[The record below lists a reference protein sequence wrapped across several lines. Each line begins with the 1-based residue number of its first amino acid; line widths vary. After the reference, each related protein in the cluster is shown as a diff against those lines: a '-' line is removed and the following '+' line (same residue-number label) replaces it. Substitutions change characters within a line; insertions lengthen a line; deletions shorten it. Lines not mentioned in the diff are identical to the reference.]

1 MKQKYAHWYPETV
14 SPLLIKERHSRRAGD
29 MDRLTIYGDDDEADG
44 VDDHLESR
52 AEAMLERGTLRE
64 QLQLRVAE
72 DAPSVPARLPDS
84 IPLEFRCPL
93 TLDAMRSPVRLLTS
107 VRASYERDALEYWL
121 ELQPTRDPLT
131 NCTHDEP
138 LQYEPNTQLKQAIC
152 AWRKELG
159 LPELTLS
166 TPRRSG
172 LRRPQG
178 VKHCLAMLRRADPAV
193 VEAAARDLAELCEW
207 NDSDRVAA
215 RKLGALD
222 VLLELVRGSS
232 SSESTR
238 AAAARALGQ
247 LARNGDNRYFIANAG
262 GIQPMVRMVLSQS
275 VACQEAGALALW
287 RMARTYKTWIAVAVE
302 PLIGLLRERAAV
314 APKLYALK
322 ALWRLSVTEQHRHA
336 IAKAGGLPKLVKLVD
351 ARGGSM
357 HAAQVASWTLFN
369 IACTADRSL
378 RARVCRALGL
388 PSFVILPNLAG
399 IRRHLDR
406 RLVFADRSRRGNRAV
421 SSMRARPSG
430 AHHAEATTT
439 SLGSPPALA
448 RSVRHLS
455 LRCRRPR
462 LVSHA
467 L

>member
-1 MKQKYAHWYPETV
+1 MPFG
-14 SPLLIKERHSRRAGD
+14 RASD
-29 MDRLTIYGDDDEADG
+29 TDLFMTQGDDDDEGAEG
-44 VDDHLESR
+44 GDHHHHLASHAQALAGRRGSFGKHLHLR
-52 AEAMLERGTLRE
+52 AAQRTLPS
-64 QLQLRVAE
+64 
-72 DAPSVPARLPDS
+72 APAHLPDS

-93 TLDAMRSPVRLLTS
+93 TLDVMRSPVRLLTS
-107 VRASYERDALEYWL
+107 VHASYERDALEYWL
-121 ELQPTRDPLT
+121 ELQPARDPLT

-138 LQYEPNTQLKQAIC
+138 LQYEPNAILKQAIS
-152 AWRKELG
+152 AWRKDLG
-159 LPELTLS
+159 LPEFAPS

-178 VKHCLAMLRRADPAV
+178 VKRCLAMLRRADPEL

-232 SSESTR
+232 LAESTR

-262 GIQPMVRMVLSQS
+262 GIQPMVRMVLSPS
-275 VACQEAGALALW
+275 EACQEAGALALW

-302 PLIGLLRERAAV
+302 PLVTLLRERTAI
-314 APKLYALK
+314 APQLYALK

-336 IAKAGGLPKLVKLVD
+336 IVKAGGLPKLVKLVD
-351 ARGGSM
+351 ARGGSI

-406 RLVFADRSRRGNRAV
+406 RLLFADRSRRGHRAV
-421 SSMRARPSG
+421 PSLRARSSS
-430 AHHAEATTT
+430 AHHAEETPNTP
-439 SLGSPPALA
+439 GSPPALSRSA
-448 RSVRHLS
+448 RHVS

-462 LVSHA
+462 FAPHTL
-467 L
+467 